1 MKTVNAVGMYIFSF
15 QMRTLTLK
23 LLKMHGH
30 AANYFALN
38 HLNVVSVEMVILVAT
53 FMDDWE
59 YCQL

>member
-15 QMRTLTLK
+15 KMRTLTLK

-38 HLNVVSVEMVILVAT
+38 HLNVVSVEMVYKHLEIIKI
-53 FMDDWE
+53 
-59 YCQL
+59 